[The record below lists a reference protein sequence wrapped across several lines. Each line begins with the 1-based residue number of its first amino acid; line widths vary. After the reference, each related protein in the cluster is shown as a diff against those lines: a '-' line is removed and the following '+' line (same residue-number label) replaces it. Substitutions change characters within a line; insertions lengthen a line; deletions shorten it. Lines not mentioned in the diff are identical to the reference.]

1 MCNINREIEEKYENK
16 LKEQNRSW
24 SKEIQ
29 RMSEAYNEKAVE
41 LELLEKKHQD
51 EVEVIKS
58 DLQDAKF
65 VSYNIIY

>member
-29 RMSEAYNEKAVE
+29 RMSEAYNEKAIE
-41 LELLEKKHQD
+41 LEILAKRHQD
-51 EVEVIKS
+51 EIEVIKS
-58 DLQDAKF
+58 DLQDA
-65 VSYNIIY
+65 VSVS